1 MSDNRKAQ
9 LGFAVDGS
17 EVKPGL
23 EQIKGDVRAMAQD
36 VAKSGQDA
44 ARGITAIG
52 DSAPAAAQK
61 VDGATRSMIQSIQR
75 TTAAHEAGER
85 GTARFYESLAKQ
97 RGVSADML
105 RPYLDQLRQ
114 AEAAQ
119 AAAGKS
125 LGGMQMS
132 AAQTAAALR
141 QVPAQFTDI
150 FVSLQSGQAPLTV
163 LLQQGGQLKD
173 MFGGIGPA
181 ARAMGGYVMGL
192 VSPLALAAVGFGA
205 LAFAL
210 AKAESSLGASNSIAV
225 QLEATGRSADLSRG
239 YIKHLT
245 QELQLLPDVS
255 RAAAKAIVQEF
266 VNARE
271 IGGELF
277 GSLAL
282 TVADFAAATGR
293 TAPAAAKVLAEA
305 FNDPIRGAKKL
316 DEELGLLTASQY
328 VAINAF
334 AAVGDK
340 AGAQGVLLEALK
352 ASTKGLAEQA
362 MTPLGASI
370 DHLGNAW
377 EKTMANMEKTGSL
390 NAVNAM
396 IGGVID
402 KVAELVEWLGR
413 ARLPPWLEESFKGGL
428 NGAVYRAFASP
439 NAPKTPSTGSA
450 SGSWSD
456 NTGAASGSWGPPVTQ
471 QDDQIK
477 NLLELTKGY
486 KSNASAMAEVR
497 KQGDLLRESL
507 KQLQAQ
513 GKGNSAEAV
522 ELQSRLVGVQERLRS
537 MSHKDSGSAG
547 AGQTEVAG
555 IQGRIDAERAYLEL
569 LREQG
574 PAALKLTDAEK
585 QVYRIRREL
594 QTDMTGQTRAQKEL
608 SLAKAEEL
616 ASLERERTALERTIS
631 GLEKSKE
638 AYAALVDETHKTA
651 LAIGAQA
658 DQMESANAMWGK
670 SKVAIEAYKLAVIQA
685 KIAEVEGGS
694 DSSYDPAYVAQL
706 RLQAANQERVLNA
719 ARIADY
725 KQISEKQAE
734 WARQVAEEGELYRD
748 EIGLLGLTA
757 REREKVVA
765 VRKVEVELAKKL
777 AEIERS
783 GATDEDKQAASDVA
797 RAIAEQAKATAVAKA
812 DLAAMVDIV
821 NSIDHTAQQVWTNV
835 FEGGSGA
842 FKKLG
847 QTLKA
852 SVLDLLYQLVL
863 KRWVVSISANI
874 VQSLGGSVAG
884 ALGGSGAGGGFGN
897 LGSLGSVL
905 QALTGSTVGASSAS
919 LLYSNAVSMA
929 GGDGLGALIAA
940 NGNWAGVG
948 VGAAAEAGAAAGA
961 AAAAEAGAAAGASA
975 GASAGATAGS
985 SFLSAIPGW
994 GWAAL
999 AGVALLGSLVKDDSG
1014 TLHTG
1019 GMAEYSKD
1027 KGLKTSVERGDFG
1040 LNIGMVLGEQTQKAV
1055 SDVSQ
1060 SVAKTLDSISKAFG
1074 GKGGYEVATGFAD
1087 DTSRDGAWGA
1097 LRIALGGKDLLNWND
1112 TQKGKWAAREFADGE
1127 QGWKEYLQAV
1137 ATDTKKVLDDMDL
1150 PGWADDL
1157 LKSLGDSPNIEALAG
1172 VVQQIE
1178 AGAKAFEALGK
1189 HITGFAEMTDEART
1203 ALVRELGGADKV
1215 ANEYGSFQQNYY
1227 SADERKA
1234 AKERDIRDA
1243 LDEVGLVMPKTREE
1257 YRKMV
1262 EAQMALGE
1270 SGSKALAVLL
1280 QFDEA
1285 FADIT
1290 PAAEGATSSVKSIGE
1305 QIKQSLGFSGDGL
1318 ASLLKDAVKGA
1329 SSQEEASRNASSAFQ
1344 QQIYDGLFD
1353 SMTKG
1358 VGDMLMQAVV
1368 GPMVESLVMGGNV
1381 ASMSMATGGIA
1392 AATGMATGGA
1402 VAGAGVATGG
1412 AMGGAASASGGAA
1425 AGSAMAAGGAS
1436 AAAALVAGGSAAGSQ
1451 VADVVERA
1459 RQYMASFTAIMKDP
1473 GIRDMFSDVGDL
1485 VGNVAGE
1492 LWKTKG
1498 TFYQDQAFV
1507 GGAASGMSS
1516 AMQDAGKAM
1525 KGLTDTV
1532 INEIKRLRGVMVD
1545 ESPVARDVLL
1555 ARFATATAQSRAGD
1569 KDALEKLPQLSQA
1582 IEAATKLSATSS
1594 IELART
1600 RGWLAASLEE
1610 TLKQL
1615 GVKLPAFAVGTNYV
1629 PRDMVA
1635 LLHAGEAVVPKAYNP
1650 AAGAMPATGVPLF
1663 TPPSYQAGD
1672 SEVVRE
1678 LQQLRSQV
1686 DRLALQNE
1694 ELALDAQRLR
1704 LRLAQSQERTEALTA
1719 EIGEK
1724 MV

>member
-23 EQIKGDVRAMAQD
+23 EQIKRDVRDMAHD

-44 ARGITAIG
+44 AKGISAIG

-181 ARAMGGYVMGL
+181 ARAMGGYVAGMIN
-192 VSPLALAAVGFGA
+192 PATAAAAALAA

-210 AKAESSLGASNSIAV
+210 YKANQSLGESNSIAV

-239 YIKHLT
+239 YIKSLT

-255 RAAAKAIVQEF
+255 RSAAKAIVQEF

-370 DHLGNAW
+370 DHLGNVW
-377 EKTMANMEKTGSL
+377 ETTIARINKTDTL
-390 NAVNAM
+390 NAVNEA
-396 IGGVID
+396 IAGLITKFSD
-402 KVAELVEWLGR
+402 LVDTMGR
-413 ARLPPWLEESFKGGL
+413 ARLPPWLESAFKGGL

-439 NAPKTPSTGSA
+439 DAPNASKTPSTGGA

-456 NTGAASGSWGPPVTQ
+456 STGAASGSWGPPVTQ

-658 DQMESANAMWGK
+658 DQMEAANAMWGK

-765 VRKVEVELAKKL
+765 VRKVELELAKKL

-783 GATDEDKQAASDVA
+783 GATDSDKQAASDVA

-884 ALGGSGAGGGFGN
+884 ALGGSGAGGNFGN
-897 LGSLGSVL
+897 LGSVGTVL
-905 QALTGSTVGASSAS
+905 QALTGSSVGATTSS
-919 LLYSNAVSMA
+919 LLWGNAVGAA

-948 VGAAAEAGAAAGA
+948 VGAAAEVGAAAGA
-961 AAAAEAGAAAGASA
+961 TAGASA
-975 GASAGATAGS
+975 GS
-985 SFLSAIPGW
+985 SLLSAIPGW

-999 AGVALLGSLVKDDSG
+999 ATVALLGSLVKDDSG

-1087 DTSRDGAWGA
+1087 DTSKDGAWGA

-1112 TQKGKWAAREFADGE
+1112 TQKGSWAAREFADGE

-1243 LDEVGLVMPKTREE
+1243 LGEVGLVMPKTREE

-1329 SSQEEASRNASSAFQ
+1329 NSQEEASRNASSAFQ
-1344 QQIYDGLFD
+1344 QQIFDGLFD

-1358 VGDMLMQAVV
+1358 LGDMLMQAVV

-1402 VAGAGVATGG
+1402 VAGTGVATGG

-1436 AAAALVAGGSAAGSQ
+1436 AAAALVAGGSAAGAQ
-1451 VADVVERA
+1451 VSDVVERA
-1459 RQYMASFTAIMKDP
+1459 RQYMATFTQIMKDP
-1473 GIRDMFSDVGDL
+1473 GIRDMFSEVGDL

-1545 ESPVARDVLL
+1545 ESPVAREVLL
-1555 ARFATATAQSRAGD
+1555 AQFATATAQSRAGD

-1650 AAGAMPATGVPLF
+1650 AAGAAPAVGVPLF

-1686 DRLALQNE
+1686 DRLMVQNE